1 MGTLDPR
8 DPAGAA
14 ARGAQGSEDRSPPLP
29 GIQLGSG
36 RPRQLFP
43 SREPRE
49 EERGFRTWSGGAGLF
64 ADWLWGGQA
73 LSTRTPAKSRRGG
86 GRSSRRRLVA
96 AAGEKQGALSRSG
109 AGVRNPGAAVCG
121 AHAQRRGIEGSGSAP
136 GSPHCAGA
144 GGGHTGCTAAATTS
158 VH

>member
-109 AGVRNPGAAVCG
+109 AGVAK
-121 AHAQRRGIEGSGSAP
+121 P
-136 GSPHCAGA
+136 GSSRLRSACATS
-144 GGGHTGCTAAATTS
+144 GH
-158 VH
+158 